1 MMMEMMIMMDYDA
14 IINTIDGDDEDE
26 DGDPDQIEIVPR
38 LKTVTRHGR
47 IAGTWQRRFQLSH
60 DTSSD
65 SDPDNDTPE
74 PGPHKKNPTNQP
86 QPLVNGPEL
95 QDLHYKDLS
104 LLMIVTQKVTPLRN
118 THKQNPQSNQSP

>member
-1 MMMEMMIMMDYDA
+1 MILA
-14 IINTIDGDDEDE
+14 
-26 DGDPDQIEIVPR
+26 QIVTQIVIP
-38 LKTVTRHGR
+38 LN
-47 IAGTWQRRFQLSH
+47 
-60 DTSSD
+60 
-65 SDPDNDTPE
+65 PN
-74 PGPHKKNPTNQP
+74 KKNPTNQP